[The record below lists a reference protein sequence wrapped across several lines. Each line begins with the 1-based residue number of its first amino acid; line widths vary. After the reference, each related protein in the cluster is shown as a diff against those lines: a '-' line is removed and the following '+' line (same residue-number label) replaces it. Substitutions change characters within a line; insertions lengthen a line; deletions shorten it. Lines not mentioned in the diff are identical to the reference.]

1 VPIGFS
7 HNFECIDLRKSPRMV
22 DAAPYENSS
31 DTKIMTAAGDR
42 FWEIDFLRGLAILMM
57 IFFHALWD
65 LDYFGIFKVDVH
77 AGFWL
82 IFARA
87 TAILFLLLV
96 GVSLTLGRSLQ
107 KRDCGTHFAHYLRRG
122 ATLFSLGMAVT
133 FATWVSLGEGF
144 VVYGV
149 LHLIGTATVLA
160 YPLLKFRVLNLI
172 LGGGIMSVGF
182 LFRGMR
188 FDFPWLLWLGF
199 PPRHFHSV
207 DYFPILPWFG
217 VVLIGLFLGRTLYQ
231 DRSRT
236 FVVPDLSDRALA
248 RYLAILGRNSLLI
261 YLVHQPLL
269 IATICLL
276 GCEDVLEIA
285 NIL

>member
-1 VPIGFS
+1 MDSRDP
-7 HNFECIDLRKSPRMV
+7 
-22 DAAPYENSS
+22 ENSR
-31 DTKIMTAAGDR
+31 DAKIMTAAGDR

-65 LDYFGIFKVDVH
+65 LDYFEIFKVDVH
-77 AGFWL
+77 TGFWL
-82 IFARA
+82 VFARA

-96 GVSLTLGRSLQ
+96 GVSLTLSSSLQ
-107 KRDCGTHFAHYLRRG
+107 KRDCGAYFAHYLRRG
-122 ATLFSLGMAVT
+122 VTLFSLGMVVT

-149 LHLIGTATVLA
+149 LHFIGTATVLA

-172 LGGGIMSVGF
+172 LGGGIMSAGV

-199 PPRHFHSV
+199 PPRHFYSV

-217 VVLIGLFLGRTLYQ
+217 VVLIGLFLGRTLYR

-248 RYLAILGRNSLLI
+248 RYLALFGRNSLLI

-269 IATICLL
+269 IAAICLL
-276 GCEDVLEIA
+276 GCGDVLDMVKIV
-285 NIL
+285 